1 MTSIDMSLSEYK
13 HIVDDLNIEI
23 FNIHT
28 SMLAA
33 ERENARLVL
42 KIKKLESK
50 NEELELVVVA
60 IENLRQLNEYLE
72 NKVKVDKEV
81 EDALVDK
88 VSGLEV
94 KLQAYKN
101 SANIAKGIIDSQSID
116 KKTAIGYDY
125 SAKKKNKSIAVFF
138 ETTSSV
144 KENVPHILKDVDNP
158 LFKKADS

>member
-1 MTSIDMSLSEYK
+1 MSLSEYK
-13 HIVDDLNIEI
+13 HTVVDLNLEI

-33 ERENARLVL
+33 EEENSRLVL
-42 KIKKLESK
+42 KIKKIESK

-81 EDALVDK
+81 EDALVAK

-94 KLQAYKN
+94 KLQAYTN
-101 SANIAKGIIDSQSID
+101 STNIAKGIIDSQYID
-116 KKTAIGYDY
+116 KKNAIGYDY
-125 SAKKKNKSIAVFF
+125 SANKKNKSTMIVF
-138 ETTSSV
+138 
-144 KENVPHILKDVDNP
+144 
-158 LFKKADS
+158 

>member
-1 MTSIDMSLSEYK
+1 MLIFALMADSSEASPQSSQVSFMTSIDMSLSEYK
-13 HIVDDLNIEI
+13 HIVDDINLEI

-33 ERENARLVL
+33 EKENARLVL

-116 KKTAIGYDY
+116 KKNC
-125 SAKKKNKSIAVFF
+125 NK
-138 ETTSSV
+138 
-144 KENVPHILKDVDNP
+144 L
-158 LFKKADS
+158 